1 MSVLMPRVASAFSR
15 HPLLASPSLDV
26 REARESVLAKL
37 QPEDAIEIS
46 REVVSALLASDSRVA
61 GISDDDFDWI
71 IESIGFGLRVADE
84 DSTEGVFSGAL
95 EISYRWV
102 LQIVNSGENE
112 HRIRDIL
119 VLMSQIFLNEAFTQ
133 ERCDE
138 FVRRMREMFTRK
150 GLRLS
155 EETWRVVVLVLLSG
169 SRDVR
174 VSATDVGQ
182 LAITVM
188 MLECE
193 HAPEFLQQFHGIVL
207 ELLQRPEFA
216 VAWVNMFQKVYN
228 RILMGRLHSTRLSDA
243 DMSDCAFQFIR
254 QAIDEGLG
262 MNEKQRAFSIA
273 MKSWMTILCAKHSK
287 VAVRGSIPA
296 SEITESF
303 GKWLSLEADWK
314 KDDYVW
320 MDEVWHPL
328 FTILKMSEGEI
339 SPGLF
344 EMAKKWVI
352 RVLGEYDSDAYWYL
366 PVYAF
371 DFLFSNTDFLLEQK
385 EKLVDWTV
393 KAFQKGDKELHDAI
407 HSMILICMELLRVLD
422 KDDPIRDKI
431 FDIFGSQHPEPL
443 VMGTVALCLIFANRG
458 DLFWKQINRILK
470 SDTFGASAC
479 HFALI
484 AGFAPHIKESVRNE
498 IFVDFE
504 VLEKMNHSDENTQR
518 LFYLSLIALSEG
530 SRFFNSHPEIGRKVL
545 EFAASKNDSI
555 EQLRKMLRLSIM
567 SGGQRPVKEFE
578 PSECLERFATRDF
591 VITVFDRHLIVRHG
605 LGAAVYEVDELEST
619 PLASGDLELPA
630 VPHIEPAKPELPS
643 DLDPDLEATIAGLEA
658 QLSGEGDFYQY
669 TDNQPRAKKHVPP
682 AHALLCDMG
691 FLSAECH
698 AYTKRVTSTMQ
709 GAIDQ
714 LDIIRAFPE
723 IPVFVLQILREGIL
737 GTEKTTLLS
746 QVLADLQQE
755 VSGICSFG
763 FQAPSLKNGDIS
775 SVLAFAA
782 QTGFLVLVNETQA
795 IINEHCPDLEP
806 YKAVIC
812 ISPADAS
819 TYELDVIFHDFS
831 LFNTDRKP
839 VRSTRVHMSRQDIGP
854 AVTLLAFLVT
864 ASTLT
869 SSDSQ
874 VTGSD
879 CFTHGFGVRSRQIA
893 HIFEKSEAGRNVILV
908 ECLGAI
914 RFC

>member
-1 MSVLMPRVASAFSR
+1 MSVFMPRVASAFSR

-26 REARESVLAKL
+26 PEVRESVLAKL

-46 REVVSALLASDSRVA
+46 REVVSALLASDSRIS

-84 DSTEGVFSGAL
+84 DSSDGVFSGAL

-112 HRIRDIL
+112 RRIRDIL
-119 VLMSQIFLNEAFTQ
+119 VLMSQVFLNESFTQ

-150 GLRLS
+150 DLKLS

-169 SRDVR
+169 SRDAR
-174 VSATDVGQ
+174 VSPTDVGQ

-188 MLECE
+188 MLE

-207 ELLQRPEFA
+207 DLLQRREFA
-216 VAWVNMFQKVYN
+216 VAWVNMFQKVYH
-228 RILMGRLHSTRLSDA
+228 RILMARLHSTRLSDC

-254 QAIDEGLG
+254 QAIDEGLDI
-262 MNEKQRAFSIA
+262 NEKQRAFSIA

-287 VAVRGSIPA
+287 VAVRGSLPA
-296 SEITESF
+296 TEITESF
-303 GKWLSLEADWK
+303 GKWLSLEADWRK
-314 KDDYVW
+314 EDYVW

-328 FTILKMSEGEI
+328 FTILKMSEGEVNQ
-339 SPGLF
+339 GLL
-344 EMAKKWVI
+344 EMAKMWVI

-393 KAFQKGDKELHDAI
+393 KAFQKGGKELHDAI
-407 HSMILICMELLRVLD
+407 HSMLLLFMELLRVLD

-431 FDIFGSQHPEPL
+431 FEIFGSQHPEPL
-443 VMGTVALCLIFANRG
+443 VMGTIVLCLMFANRG
-458 DLFWKQINRILK
+458 DLFWKQINGILK

-484 AGFAPHIKESVRNE
+484 AGFAPHIKESVQNE
-498 IFVDFE
+498 IFIDFD
-504 VLEKMNHSDENTQR
+504 VLEKMNESDESTRR

-530 SRFFNSHPEIGRKVL
+530 SRFFNRHPEIGAKVL

-555 EQLRKMLRLSIM
+555 EQLRKMLRLSVM
-567 SGGQRPVKEFE
+567 SGGQRPVKKFE
-578 PSECLERFATRDF
+578 PSKCLERFATRDF
-591 VITVFDRHLIVRHG
+591 VITVFDRHLVVRHA
-605 LGAAVYEVDELEST
+605 LGATVYEVDELEST
-619 PLASGDLELPA
+619 ALARNDLELPT
-630 VPHIEPAKPELPS
+630 VPQNEPAKPELPS

-669 TDNQPRAKKHVPP
+669 TDNQPRPKKHVPP

-698 AYTKRVTSTMQ
+698 TYTKRVTNTMQ
-709 GAIDQ
+709 SAIDQ

-723 IPVFVLQILREGIL
+723 IPVFVLQILGEGVL
-737 GTEKTTLLS
+737 GTENTPLLT
-746 QVLADLQQE
+746 QVLGDLQHE
-755 VSGICSFG
+755 VRGICSFG

-782 QTGFLVLVNETQA
+782 QTGFLVLVNETHA

-819 TYELDVIFHDFS
+819 TYDLNVIFHDFS
-831 LFNTDRKP
+831 LFNTERKP
-839 VRSTRVHMSRQDIGP
+839 VRSTRVHMAREDLLA
-854 AVTLLAFLVT
+854 AVTLFSFLVT

-879 CFTHGFGVRSRQIA
+879 CFTHGFCVRSRQIS